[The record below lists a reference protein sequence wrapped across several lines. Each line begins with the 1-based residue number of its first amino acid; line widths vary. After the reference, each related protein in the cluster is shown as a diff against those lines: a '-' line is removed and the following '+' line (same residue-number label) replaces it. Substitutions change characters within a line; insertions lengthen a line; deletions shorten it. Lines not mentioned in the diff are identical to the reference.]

1 MLEPDVN
8 HLPLEND
15 QTKIALERNVI
26 FSPPPSLS
34 PCLHSNRNLSMLC
47 LTFATD
53 TVESEMQMT
62 ACIVAV
68 I

>member
-26 FSPPPSLS
+26 FSPPPLSL
-34 PCLHSNRNLSMLC
+34 PL
-47 LTFATD
+47 FAFKSKP
-53 TVESEMQMT
+53 VN
-62 ACIVAV
+62 ALFNFRH
-68 I
+68 